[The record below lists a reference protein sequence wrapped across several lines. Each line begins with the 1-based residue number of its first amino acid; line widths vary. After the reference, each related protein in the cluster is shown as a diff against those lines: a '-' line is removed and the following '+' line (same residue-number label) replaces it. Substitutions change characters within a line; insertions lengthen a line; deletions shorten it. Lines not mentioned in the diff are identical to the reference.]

1 MLKLKVGR
9 LSYLVFPHYFCE
21 RRGRL
26 NMGKIDIG
34 IVMGYVL
41 DSGVSEDTLE
51 EIIPYKNMLR
61 TSSISKQDL
70 CKLAIKIGQ
79 ESPSLMKKNQRRNEG
94 IKHNF
99 DPKIFDKRVKELGW
113 TDRCLNS
120 VCSHASNVIRNIR
133 NGLAETD
140 TLFNYELV
148 NICFM
153 LECDPLFLRGY
164 RKEPSASPSIYVVP
178 RGRFKNEVFKKIDS
192 GNVISLFSENVGLSA
207 IGISKSDD
215 PFVVID
221 KIALELKKF
230 VGCSTKYAYTLL
242 TNNPKVPAFIMNKLI
257 QFTKSS
263 EDEITYNLIKTRSVN
278 NMENVA
284 IVKNLKSTPRKENVS
299 CEKNQNRITRK
310 EFLDEIQGRIQTVND
325 TKESSNSGSSFIDR
339 LFQILDLLA
348 DYPEFANIVRQLLV
362 MSEEKQKKAIAL
374 LSSAF
379 DLLSE

>member
-1 MLKLKVGR
+1 
-9 LSYLVFPHYFCE
+9 
-21 RRGRL
+21 
-26 NMGKIDIG
+26 MGKIDIG

-41 DSGVSEDTLE
+41 DSGVSEDSLQ
-51 EIIPYKNMLR
+51 EIIPYKDMLR

-70 CKLAIKIGQ
+70 YKLASKIGQ
-79 ESPSLMKKNQRRNEG
+79 ESASLMKKKQRRNEG

-120 VCSHASNVIRNIR
+120 VCSHASNVIRNIK
-133 NGLAETD
+133 NGVAETD

-164 RKEPSASPSIYVVP
+164 RKEPSVSPSVYVVP
-178 RGRFKNEVFKKIDS
+178 HTRFKNEVFKKIDS
-192 GNVISLFSENVGLSA
+192 GNVISLFSENIGLST

-230 VGCSTKYAYTLL
+230 VGCSTKYSYELL
-242 TNNPKVPAFIMNKLI
+242 TKNPKVPAFIMNKLI

-263 EDEITYNLIKTRSVN
+263 EDEITYQLMKLRP
-278 NMENVA
+278 VA
-284 IVKNLKSTPRKENVS
+284 SNGVKHVSDMKNLESTPRKENTS
-299 CEKNQNRITRK
+299 CLEKDNRIIRK
-310 EFLDEIQGRIQTVND
+310 EFLDEIQGRIQTANA
-325 TKESSNSGSSFIDR
+325 TKESSNPGSSFIDR

-348 DYPEFANIVRQLLV
+348 DYPEFANIVRQLLA
-362 MSEEKQKKAIAL
+362 MPEEKQKKAIAL